1 MKPHPVLRT
10 LCIAGLALALGCIQS
25 SPSGGSPDTLHLTDA
40 SFDEAIKSG
49 VTLVDFWAPW
59 CPPCRAQGPIVDRL
73 ATAYKGRA
81 RVAKLNVD
89 DHNSVAAR
97 FGISSIPTL
106 IVFKDGKKVEQFV
119 GLRSEDALKAVL
131 DKHLQ

>member
-1 MKPHPVLRT
+1 MKPRPILYS
-10 LCIAGLALALGCIQS
+10 LCIAGLSLALGCIQG
-25 SPSGGSPDTLHLTDA
+25 SPPGGSPDTVHLTDA
-40 SFDEAIKSG
+40 GFDEAIRSG

-59 CPPCRAQGPIVDRL
+59 CPPCRTQGPIIDRL

-89 DHNSVAAR
+89 ENKSATDR
-97 FGISSIPTL
+97 FSISSIPTL

-119 GLRSEDALKAVL
+119 GLRSEAALKAAL